1 MKNAVEFIEFTDP
14 VCTWCWGSEP
24 LLRALET
31 RYGDQIKIRFVM
43 GGLVPDIRNFSDS
56 SNGIGGS
63 AAESNRQIIRHW
75 IEASERHGMPVQAE
89 GFNLFSDEFPST
101 YPQNIAYKAAQMED
115 EAKANR
121 FLRRMREASATEAR
135 QISRPEVLIE
145 LASESGLDLG
155 AFLDRLS
162 DGSAQKAFEADLA
175 LTRVSRVHGFPT
187 FMIRFNGKEVL
198 LRGYQSLDSIRAV
211 IRSLAGTA
219 IEERIPV
226 QEESHVLDFLARHG
240 KAAPAEI
247 ALSFGFAKADLDS
260 LLDKLVAEKKIS
272 KIQAGNGYFLAPAGN
287 SLACDAA
294 SGVCSL

>member
-1 MKNAVEFIEFTDP
+1 MKNVIEFVEFTDP

-31 RYGDQIKIRFVM
+31 RFGDQIKISFVM

-63 AAESNRQIIRHW
+63 ASESNRQIIRHW
-75 IEASERHGMPVQAE
+75 IEASERHGMPVQEE
-89 GFNLFSDEFPST
+89 GFALFSDEFPST
-101 YPQNIAYKAAQMED
+101 FPQNIAYKAAQMED

-121 FLRRMREASATEAR
+121 FLRRMREASAAEAR

-175 LTRVSRVHGFPT
+175 LTRSSRVHGFPT
-187 FMIRFNGKEVL
+187 FMIRYNGKEIL
-198 LRGYQSLDSIRAV
+198 LRGFQSLNSVVAV
-211 IRSLAGTA
+211 IHSLTGDA
-219 IEERIPV
+219 IREQIPM
-226 QEESHVLDFLARHG
+226 QDESHVLEFLVKHG

-247 ALSFGFAKADLDS
+247 VLSFGFKKAVLDS
-260 LLDKLVAEKKIS
+260 LLDKLVTDKKVV
-272 KIQAGNGYFLAPAGN
+272 KIPAGNGYFLSPVEN
-287 SLACDAA
+287 SLACDAD
-294 SGVCSL
+294 SGICSI